1 MADHSGAVAVVT
13 GASRGIGLGIAQ
25 RLVDEGARVVITARK
40 PEPLAEA
47 VAKLGEDNAVGV
59 AGNSSDE
66 AHQAQVVAIARDRFG
81 GLTYLVNN
89 TGINPHYG
97 PMLDSG
103 LEVAR
108 KVLDANVVTAASWI
122 RKAIEAGL
130 GSGER
135 QGAVVNV
142 ASIGAFG
149 ASPMAGWYGVSKAAL
164 VHLTME
170 LGLQLAPRIRV
181 NAVAPGLVKTRFA
194 AAIYE
199 GREEEIIAGYP
210 LGRLGTPEDVA
221 GAVSFLLSGDAAFIT
236 GQTLVIDGGSTLSTG
251 M

>member
-13 GASRGIGLGIAQ
+13 GASRGIGLGIAK
-25 RLVDEGARVVITARK
+25 RLVEEGARVVITARK
-40 PEPLAEA
+40 PEPLADA
-47 VAKLGEDNAVGV
+47 VAQLGDANAVGV

-66 AHQAQVVAIARDRFG
+66 AHQQLVVSTAVERFG
-81 GLTYLVNN
+81 GLTCLVNN
-89 TGINPHYG
+89 TGINPYYG
-97 PMLDSG
+97 PMLEAG

-122 RKAIEAGL
+122 GKAIDAGL
-130 GSGER
+130 GSGQR

-142 ASIGAFG
+142 GSIAAFG

-164 VHLTME
+164 AHLTVE
-170 LGLQLAPRIRV
+170 LGLQLAPRVRV
-181 NAVAPGLVKTRFA
+181 NAVAPALVKTRFA

-221 GAVSFLLSGDAAFIT
+221 GAVSFLLSQDASFIT

>member
-1 MADHSGAVAVVT
+1 M
-13 GASRGIGLGIAQ
+13 
-25 RLVDEGARVVITARK
+25 
-40 PEPLAEA
+40 
-47 VAKLGEDNAVGV
+47 
-59 AGNSSDE
+59 
-66 AHQAQVVAIARDRFG
+66 
-81 GLTYLVNN
+81 
-89 TGINPHYG
+89 
-97 PMLDSG
+97 
-103 LEVAR
+103 
-108 KVLDANVVTAASWI
+108 
-122 RKAIEAGL
+122 
-130 GSGER
+130 
-135 QGAVVNV
+135 
-142 ASIGAFG
+142 
-149 ASPMAGWYGVSKAAL
+149 SKAAL

>member
-1 MADHSGAVAVVT
+1 MTDHSGAVAVVT

-40 PEPLAEA
+40 PQALADA
-47 VAKLGEDNAVGV
+47 VAQLGEHRAVGV
-59 AGNSSDE
+59 AGHNSDE
-66 AHQAQVVAIARDRFG
+66 AHQQQAVATACERFG
-81 GLTYLVNN
+81 AVHYLVNN

-97 PMLDSG
+97 PMLDSS
-103 LEVAR
+103 LDVAR
-108 KVLDANVVTAASWI
+108 KVLDANVVTAASWV
-122 RKAIEAGL
+122 RTAMAAGL
-130 GSGER
+130 GSSEP
-135 QGAVVNV
+135 GAVVNV
-142 ASIGAFG
+142 GSIAAFG
-149 ASPMAGWYGVSKAAL
+149 ASAMAGWYGVSKAAL

-170 LGLQLAPRIRV
+170 LGLQLAPGIRV

-221 GAVSFLLSGDAAFIT
+221 GAVSFLLSRDAGFIT

>member
-1 MADHSGAVAVVT
+1 MSDHSGAVAVVT
-13 GASRGIGLGIAQ
+13 GASRGIGLGIAK
-25 RLVDEGARVVITARK
+25 RLVDEGARVVITARR
-40 PEPLAEA
+40 PEPLAAA
-47 VAKLGEDNAVGV
+47 VAQLGEDHAVGV

-66 AHQAQVVAIARDRFG
+66 GHQQQVLATAVERFG

-103 LEVAR
+103 PEVAR
-108 KVLDANVVTAASWI
+108 KVLDTNVVSAAAWI
-122 RKAIEAGL
+122 RKAIDAGL
-130 GSGER
+130 GAGER
-135 QGAVVNV
+135 QGAIVNV
-142 ASIGAFG
+142 GSIAAFG

-164 VHLTME
+164 VHLTVE
-170 LGLQLAPRIRV
+170 LGLQLAPRVRV

-221 GAVSFLLSGDAAFIT
+221 GAVSFLLSHDASFIT